1 MICVMKV
8 IQVHQ
13 LKVLQIIIVINLSL
27 IYYIKRIFLVEKL
40 KILVEKWNE
49 DISDRLNV
57 LIDKIKEKQNSKA
70 RKIFEQELYQKYV
83 LQADAN
89 MAQLA
94 RNKRKREMK
103 DIENMEKKFI
113 V

>member
-83 LQADAN
+83 LQADTN
-89 MAQLA
+89 IDKLKKKIKQ
-94 RNKRKREMK
+94 K
-103 DIENMEKKFI
+103 EKQKLI
-113 V
+113 KI